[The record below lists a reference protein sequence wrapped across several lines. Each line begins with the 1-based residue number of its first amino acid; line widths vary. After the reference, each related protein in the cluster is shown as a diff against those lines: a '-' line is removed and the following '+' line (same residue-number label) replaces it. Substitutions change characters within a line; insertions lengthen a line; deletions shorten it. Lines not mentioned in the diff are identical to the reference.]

1 MAIPRRCARGCSHE
15 PADVQGAVLEP
26 DPGHRPGQAGL
37 VVEAEEGFP
46 AVAQF
51 LKRLVQ
57 GRDAVESDQFGLDR
71 IRSALEIPQ
80 PPKGVRV
87 GQIESPG
94 LGGVRTGHAATVTG
108 VPGQP
113 DVSGAPEGTP
123 PGRPGN
129 MKCRTAAPRTGSAPG
144 HARSRRAEGA
154 WRNLI

>member
-1 MAIPRRCARGCSHE
+1 MDHE
-15 PADVQGAVLEP
+15 AADVQGAVREP
-26 DPGHRPGQAGL
+26 DPGHRPGEAGL

-51 LKRLVQ
+51 LERLAQ
-57 GRDAVESDQFGLDR
+57 GRDAVEYDQFGLDR

-80 PPKGVRV
+80 PPKGVRG

-94 LGGVRTGHAATVTG
+94 LGGARTGRAAPVPA

-113 DVSGAPEGTP
+113 DVSGAHEGTS

-129 MKCRTAAPRTGSAPG
+129 MRCRTPAPRT
-144 HARSRRAEGA
+144 
-154 WRNLI
+154 